1 MTQKTFEKRKKAL
14 YDAYEVQAEI
24 RNKAV
29 QEIDNIIKKL
39 HKLEHEYWENK

>member
-1 MTQKTFEKRKKAL
+1 MTQKTFERKKKAL

-29 QEIDNIIKKL
+29 KEIDDIIKKL
-39 HKLEHEYWENK
+39 HKLEHEYWEYR